1 MVYPVHPRIEFD
13 EATLVRL
20 HTSDARVTLGNAI
33 LAKIPNSRPLV
44 LPSDGYGIAAAE
56 ADQCETN
63 VSCFD
68 KSGAS
73 GRQKQLKTAHPHHRA
88 AAADKTMFY
97 LPGMARDFG
106 TRPGGLAR

>member
-20 HTSDARVTLGNAI
+20 HTSDARVTPGNAI

-63 VSCFD
+63 VSSFD

-73 GRQKQLKTAHPHHRA
+73 GRQKQLRRH
-88 AAADKTMFY
+88 
-97 LPGMARDFG
+97 
-106 TRPGGLAR
+106 TRITEPRQLTRQCSICPEWQGISAPALVG